1 MTDLEGVAAVVGK
14 AGEPLGPQ
22 NPQHALAQRMLT
34 SEVNAAVEGALA
46 GGATEIIV
54 DDCHGPGLSLLYDQ
68 LHPEVRIVI
77 GKPRWRHLPALDP
90 SFDAMFLIGYHAMA
104 GTEGGILS
112 HTESSVG
119 IHNMWLNGVQVGEIA
134 IDAACAGSLGVPVVL
149 VTGDKAATEE
159 AKRVLGEKVRT
170 VAVKEGLSRNAALS
184 LHPAKARELIR
195 QAAEDAVRHIHEVQP
210 LVFEPPYRMRTEYKL
225 ESSADAAM
233 STHAGNVTRV
243 DSRTIEVVSDS
254 MFGVI

>member
-1 MTDLEGVAAVVGK
+1 MKIYIMTDLEGVAAVVGK

-119 IHNMWLNGVQVGEIA
+119 IHHMWLNGVQVGEIA

-170 VAVKEGLSRNAALS
+170 VAVRRTEPKRRPQPAPGQGL
-184 LHPAKARELIR
+184 KLIR
-195 QAAEDAVRHIHEVQP
+195 QAAEDAVRHIRVQP
-210 LVFEPPYRMRTEYKL
+210 LVFDLRMRTGI
-225 ESSADAAM
+225 SWSPPP
-233 STHAGNVTRV
+233 TRV
-243 DSRTIEVVSDS
+243 HELCITAASPGWTAAP
-254 MFGVI
+254 